1 MARRTTKQARTA
13 KIKRAR
19 SAKAKKRRAPAQRD
33 LRHIR
38 ELGGVALV
46 LAGAFLALVF
56 YLGWSGGIAGSA
68 AESGLHYLFGVMAF
82 LVPPACAVLGVYL
95 IFPEAPRGPLGL
107 QVGIGLLLAA
117 FFLVFGAN
125 TLSVLGDEPV
135 HEAFFQ
141 SEYFSARGGIVG
153 DGMYWVTG
161 SLLGDAGSSVAVIFL
176 CLSSLFL
183 ITGASVRVVLMAT
196 GAGAR
201 RAAVSAHRTTRQLG
215 HTLTEKRPSVGSDD
229 GGGSVAAAAAGGAA
243 MMEAVPFGV
252 DPMATERPALGEAV
266 SLLESEGAPL
276 DGAQTYPDIFSGKPA
291 LALVDPDAE
300 SGMAVSGEA
309 AVEVDVFA
317 DIGDE
322 PAAVQEEL
330 FPVSEEEKE
339 QAAIYVLPEREL
351 LRKTTERKDSSGD
364 GTKRVSRVL
373 EETLSSFGIEARV
386 VGTESGPRVTRYEL
400 QLAPGIKVNKVSTL
414 KNDIAYALAT
424 TDIRILA
431 PIPGK
436 SAVGVE
442 VPNVNPNMVTLG
454 DIYKDFP
461 TSSGPL
467 MTWLGKDI
475 AGKPVFA
482 DLAQMPHLLVAGT
495 TGSGKSGCINCMVSS
510 VLLRCTPDEVR
521 MILIDPKRVE
531 LSHFEGI
538 PHLLTPVVTVMKD
551 ATNVLAN
558 LVEEMESRYSQMQ
571 LARAKQLDEL
581 NKVRIRRDQKPL
593 PYILLVVDELADLM
607 MVAPSDV
614 EGAIIRLAQKSR
626 AVGIHLVLAT
636 QRPSVD
642 VITGMIKANVP
653 SRIAFAV
660 SSQIDSRVILDSN
673 GAESLLGQ
681 GDMLFR
687 PLGSSQLR
695 RVQGAYISEEEIKLL
710 TDRCKSQ
717 KKPDFDF
724 ELLEGKEEDSGDK
737 LPADEDE
744 LLPDAMRLVVE
755 AGSASVS
762 ILQRRLRVGY
772 TRAGR
777 LVDMLERRGVISG
790 YEGSKPRRVL
800 IGEDDLE
807 RMLNDAPRTR
817 HGAAPQADDTY
828 GASQDAAPESGYNDS
843 NHDGESSPEDDSY

>member
-1 MARRTTKQARTA
+1 MARRTTKPARTA
-13 KIKRAR
+13 KMKRQKA
-19 SAKAKKRRAPAQRD
+19 AKGKRRHATGARD
-33 LRHIR
+33 RRHLR
-38 ELGGVALV
+38 ELVGLALA
-46 LAGAFLALVF
+46 LAGCFMALVF
-56 YLGWSGGIAGSA
+56 YLGWSGGLVGNAV
-68 AESGLHYLFGVMAF
+68 EDGLRWLFGVMAY
-82 LVPPACAVLGVYL
+82 LAPPACVIAGAYL
-95 IFPEAPRGPLGL
+95 IFPEAPKGPRGF
-107 QVGIGLLLAA
+107 QVGAGLLLIGL
-117 FFLVFGAN
+117 FLIFGAN
-125 TLSVLGDEPV
+125 TLSVLGADPS
-135 HEAFFQ
+135 HEEFFQ
-141 SEYFSARGGIVG
+141 SDYFAAHGGIVG
-153 DGMYWVTG
+153 DGLYWMTG

-176 CLSSLFL
+176 LLSSLFL
-183 ITGASVRVVLMAT
+183 ITGASVRIVLVAT

-201 RAAVSAHRTTRQLG
+201 RTVVSARRATRQLG
-215 HTLTEKRPSVGSDD
+215 QTLTERREATEPDLAMNANGES
-229 GGGSVAAAAAGGAA
+229 AAAG
-243 MMEAVPFGV
+243 
-252 DPMATERPALGEAV
+252 RPALGATISPVDGGE
-266 SLLESEGAPL
+266 EMPL
-276 DGAQTYPDIFSGKPA
+276 DGAETYPDIFQGKPS
-291 LALVDPDAE
+291 LALVEPGTEPTQPGDTDTEP
-300 SGMAVSGEA
+300 
-309 AVEVDVFA
+309 EVDTFA
-317 DIGDE
+317 DLDDE
-322 PAAVQEEL
+322 AVPVQEEL
-330 FPVSEEEKE
+330 FPISEEEKE
-339 QAAIYVLPEREL
+339 QAAVYVLPEREL
-351 LRKTTERKDSSGD
+351 LRKSSDGDKKSED
-364 GTKRVSRVL
+364 GTGRVSRVL
-373 EETLSSFGIEARV
+373 EETLASFGIEARV
-386 VGTESGPRVTRYEL
+386 VGTEYGPRVTRYEL

-442 VPNVNPNMVTLG
+442 VPNGNPNLVTLG
-454 DIYKDFP
+454 DIYRDFP
-461 TSSGPL
+461 RSSGPL

-475 AGKPVFA
+475 AGKPVYA

-510 VLLRCTPDEVR
+510 ILLRCTPDEVR

-558 LVEEMESRYSQMQ
+558 LVEEMESRYGQMQ
-571 LARAKQLDEL
+571 LVKAKHLDEL
-581 NKVRIRRDQKPL
+581 NKVRRRRDQKPL

-660 SSQIDSRVILDSN
+660 SSQIDSRVILDTN

-687 PLGSSQLR
+687 PLGSSRLR
-695 RVQGAYISEEEIKLL
+695 RVQGAYISEEEIKML

-717 KKPDFDF
+717 KQPDFDF
-724 ELLEGKEEDSGDK
+724 ELLEGKKNDDGEK
-737 LPADEDE
+737 LLADEDE
-744 LLPDAMRLVVE
+744 LLPDAMRLVVA

-777 LVDMLERRGVISG
+777 LIDMLERRGVVSG

-800 IGEDDLE
+800 VGEEDLARLLGDTGSGRNNLMGSRSNLMGVSIAEDD
-807 RMLNDAPRTR
+807 
-817 HGAAPQADDTY
+817 G
-828 GASQDAAPESGYNDS
+828 SGS
-843 NHDGESSPEDDSY
+843 GEEL